1 MSRRQLW
8 AVLWRTALVAGLL
21 SLVLGLGLTV
31 ASRIASAPGVDPKY
45 AWLVKFAPM
54 GSIYLMAGPAL
65 LLLAPVFGL
74 FDYGARAF
82 WDDLRE
88 SVRIA
93 ASQIRANKARSALTA
108 LGVIIGIVAVTLMGT
123 AIAGI
128 DAGVDQSFAGF
139 GDDQLYV
146 SKKPWNAWSDWV
158 TYRNRRPIQ
167 ITYANQINDWIAA
180 HPSSPLKLA
189 VPAPN
194 TFSNV
199 VRGDLRVNTI
209 WLMGVSADY
218 PRMTRS
224 DMAEGRFFNEIE
236 TQAARNVAVVGYD
249 IADALFPAGGAVGQS
264 IRVGGRIFQIV
275 GVASKQGSFLGA
287 WSWDSQVVVPVTAFR
302 RYVAWNNDGEVRVQ
316 VDTARM
322 AEARDELR
330 GLVRNLRGL
339 DPAQKDD
346 FDLNEQAALRAELD
360 PIKNGIFLGGLAITS
375 LSLFVGAIGIMNI
388 TYVSVKERTKEIGTR
403 KALGARRRTILLQ
416 FLVEAV
422 SICVV
427 GGLAGLVLTRALTAA
442 VAAAAPAF
450 PILFPPWLVAF
461 ALGAAML
468 TGILSGFA
476 PAWSASKLDPVEALR
491 YE

>member
-1 MSRRQLW
+1 MFRRQFWAILW
-8 AVLWRTALVAGLL
+8 RAALIAGPVALLTAAVLA
-21 SLVLGLGLTV
+21 VLKHLDF
-31 ASRIASAPGVDPKY
+31 AAAFGVVGV
-45 AWLVKFAPM
+45 L
-54 GSIYLMAGPAL
+54 AL
-65 LLLAPVFGL
+65 LFAPVFGL
-74 FDYGARAF
+74 LDYGVRMF
-82 WDDLRE
+82 FDDLRE

-93 ASQIRANKARSALTA
+93 TAQIRANKARSALTA
-108 LGVIIGIVAVTLMGT
+108 LGVVIGIVAVTLMGT

-146 SKKPWNAWSDWV
+146 SKKPWNAWDDWV
-158 TYRNRRPIQ
+158 TYRNRRAIQ
-167 ITYANQINDWIAA
+167 TTYATQINEWIAE
-180 HPSSPLKLA
+180 HPEGPLKLA

-194 TFSNV
+194 RFSNA
-199 VRGDLRVNTI
+199 VRGDLRVNNI

-224 DMAEGRFFNEIE
+224 DIMEGRFFSELEN
-236 TQAARNVAVVGYD
+236 QATRNVAVIGFD
-249 IADALFPAGGAVGQS
+249 IADALFPSGGAVGQD
-264 IRVGGRIFQIV
+264 IRVGGRIFQVV
-275 GVASKQGSFLGA
+275 GVTSKQGSMLGA

-302 RYVAWNNDGEVRVQ
+302 RYFAWNNDGEVRVQ
-316 VDTARM
+316 YDTKRM
-322 AEARDELR
+322 EEAREELR
-330 GLVRNLRGL
+330 GLMRRLRGL
-339 DPAQKDD
+339 DAADKDD
-346 FDLNEQAALRAELD
+346 FDLNSQAAFREQLD
-360 PIKNGIFLGGLAITS
+360 PIKNGIFIGGLAITS

-427 GGLAGLVLTRALTAA
+427 GGVAGLVLTRTLTAA

-450 PILFPPWLVAF
+450 PILFPPWLVVF
-461 ALGAAML
+461 ALGAAMA
-468 TGILSGFA
+468 TGIISGFA
-476 PAWSASKLDPVEALR
+476 PAVQASKLDPVEALR